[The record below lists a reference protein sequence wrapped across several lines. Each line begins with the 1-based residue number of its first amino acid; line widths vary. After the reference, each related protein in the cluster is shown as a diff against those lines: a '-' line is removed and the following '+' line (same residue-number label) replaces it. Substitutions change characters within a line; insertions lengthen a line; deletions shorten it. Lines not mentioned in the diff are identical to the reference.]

1 MISSAHRREVGRRW
15 ALTLGLS
22 LAVALC
28 AIPRVAD
35 AARIALL
42 IGNDEGHAGDPRLR
56 SAETD
61 ARRFAALLTRIGG
74 FAPDATVVTLGRTAG
89 ELRQAI
95 ASVAARLRATPGDN
109 MVVVY
114 YSGHAD
120 AQGLHMGTSTFPL
133 TELQAQILSLPA
145 ATRVLILDACQAGIL
160 TRAKGG
166 RPGLG
171 FEVPLDGAEPVRGLA
186 ILAASADSELAQES
200 DQLGGSVFTHYLQ
213 VGLAG
218 LADRNRDGNVSL
230 GEAFDYASE
239 RTVATTFGTTTGP
252 QHPTFRLDLEG
263 RDELVLTRPGQ
274 RGVGYG
280 QIRLNVP
287 GWYFIKRGD
296 GTLAAEVHSRGNE
309 TLALDPGP
317 YEVTRR
323 ETGGLDVSAV
333 TVAEG
338 EATAL
343 DGVPSRLVAF
353 GRMVRKGGDGGPQVA
368 YGLAV
373 VTALRTPLEDLGPA
387 LGLEMAARAD
397 LSAFSLEARLRL
409 GRSQEDGLR
418 LASTTWESAFSLAAL
433 RAHDFG
439 THASGRARRLLPTVA
454 AGLEVGVA
462 YLAQAL
468 DDGERQGSLSPFV
481 GPTAL
486 AELAVGRRLF
496 VRADL
501 GLPVYAL
508 RVTQASGTRETNWQ
522 PALVA
527 GVGGGAWF

>member
-1 MISSAHRREVGRRW
+1 MTRSWRARP
-15 ALTLGLS
+15 ALAFGLS
-22 LAVALC
+22 VALAVL
-28 AIPRVAD
+28 AIPRAAT

-42 IGNDEGHAGDPRLR
+42 VGNDEGHAGDPRLR
-56 SAETD
+56 YAETD
-61 ARRFAALLTRIGG
+61 ASRFAALLTRIGG
-74 FAPDATVVTLGRTAG
+74 FAPDATVVTLGRSAA
-89 ELRQAI
+89 ELQRAL
-95 ASVAARLRATPGDN
+95 AAVAARLRATPGEN
-109 MVVVY
+109 LVVVY

-120 AQGLHMGTSTFPL
+120 AQGLHLGSSTFSL
-133 TELQAQILSLPA
+133 TDLRAQILALPA

-171 FEVPLDGAEPVRGLA
+171 FEVPLDGGAPVRGLA

-200 DQLGGSVFTHYLQ
+200 DQLGGSVFTHHLE

-218 LADRNRDGNVSL
+218 LADRNGDGNVSL

-263 RDELVLTRPGQ
+263 RDDLVLTRPGQ

-280 QIRLNVP
+280 QIRLNIP
-287 GWYFIKRGD
+287 GWYFIRREG
-296 GTLAAEVHSRGNE
+296 GTLVAEVRSRGGE
-309 TLALDPGP
+309 TLALEPGP

-323 ETGGLDVSAV
+323 GTGGLDVSAV
-333 TVAEG
+333 TIAEG
-338 EATAL
+338 EATAI
-343 DGVPSRLVAF
+343 DSVPSRPVAF
-353 GRMVRKGGDGGPQVA
+353 GRMVRKGGAGGPQVA

-373 VTALRTPLEDLGPA
+373 VTTVRTPLEDLGPA
-387 LGLEMAARAD
+387 FGLGVAARAD
-397 LSAFSLEARLRL
+397 LSAVSLEARLRL
-409 GRSQEDGLR
+409 GRSQEDGTR
-418 LASTTWESAFSLAAL
+418 LATTTWESAVSLAAL

-439 THASGRARRLLPTVA
+439 ARGFGSTRGWRLPTVA
-454 AGLEVGVA
+454 AGAEAGVA

-468 DDGERQGSLSPFV
+468 DDGQRHASLSPFI
-481 GPTAL
+481 GPAAL
-486 AELAVGRRLF
+486 AELAVGHRLF

-501 GLPVYAL
+501 ALPVYAL
-508 RVTQASGTRETNWQ
+508 RVTQASGTTETHWR

-527 GVGGGAWF
+527 AVGAGAWF